1 MRRSLTYLA
10 TWAAV
15 TALAVTLSWV
25 AVRQVLR
32 GTVFD
37 RPGAATAAGPVIHGS
52 PSPPP
57 TVTVSTTATP
67 PPTTR
72 SPAAGPPTGR
82 ATGPRP
88 GTRRPAAAADI
99 RSFSSRGGRAAFEF
113 LQDSARLVSAT
124 PNTGYSTQ
132 VSRSEGWL
140 RVDFV
145 NGDRT
150 SSMIASWYEHPPM
163 VQVYEY

>member
-25 AVRQVLR
+25 GVRHVLR

-37 RPGAATAAGPVIHGS
+37 RPGAATAVGPVIHGS

-67 PPTTR
+67 RATTPSPGAEPTTR
-72 SPAAGPPTGR
+72 QTA
-82 ATGPRP
+82 GPRP
-88 GTRRPAAAADI
+88 STRRPAATADI
-99 RSFSSRGGRAAFEF
+99 RSFGSRGGRAAFEF
-113 LQDSARLVSAT
+113 LKDSARLVSAT
-124 PNTGYSTQ
+124 PNTGYATQ

-150 SSMIASWYEHPPM
+150 SSIIASWYEHPPM